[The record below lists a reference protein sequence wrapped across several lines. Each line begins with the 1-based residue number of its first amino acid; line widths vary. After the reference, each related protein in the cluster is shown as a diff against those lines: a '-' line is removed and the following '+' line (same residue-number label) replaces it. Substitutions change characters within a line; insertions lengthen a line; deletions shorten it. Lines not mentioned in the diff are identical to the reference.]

1 MKLTGKQRF
10 RTLTRWG
17 KQYIVLQVE
26 EIGTVPDAYGS
37 HVEMMDVRVWRDA
50 TLEDLTIT
58 DVEIYKP

>member
-26 EIGTVPDAYGS
+26 EAGLRPDYVGGMI
-37 HVEMMDVRVWRDA
+37 EMVDCRVWRDA
-50 TLEDLTIT
+50 LLEDLTIT

>member
-1 MKLTGKQRF
+1 MKLTGQKRF

-37 HVEMMDVRVWRDA
+37 RIEIQNVRVWRDA
-50 TLEDLTIT
+50 KLEDLAIT
-58 DVEIYKP
+58 DVQVYKG